1 VKVVEELTTNKIK
14 ACKAEAKNREIAKKS
29 KEKLAK
35 TTKQTKIAGP
45 GFSFGNNPCEK
56 GENSF
61 VQKLTKGDRVNVGII
76 PAGEVNVKIQLDTD
90 KDVDTEL
97 WTPDGANAIV
107 AWQCKSHQKK
117 RLKGVKC
124 IDSAGAVT
132 QKFKDITIKYSGWNG
147 MTNKKTK
154 LHQQGKEFIH
164 IIGKSKY
171 AFLIRA
177 YGYEAGTARVKY
189 SWDAKAKLCKKYKKE
204 KSTKA
209 ALKKQL
215 EDNANISNEKM
226 SQMLKSVKGCK
237 TSTKTLASMKV
248 KMAAEHKK
256 YKKIQVD
263 YKKCEAKK
271 KQQQAKM
278 KHIRSTSK
286 RL

>member
-1 VKVVEELTTNKIK
+1 VKIVEELTATKTK
-14 ACKAEAKNREIAKKS
+14 SCKAEKRDMEIAKKS

-45 GFSFGNNPCEK
+45 GFKFGNDPCEK
-56 GENSF
+56 GENTF

-132 QKFKDITIKYSGWNG
+132 QKFRDITIKYSGWNG
-147 MTNKKTK
+147 TTNKKTK
-154 LHQQGKEFIH
+154 LHQQGKEYIH

-177 YGYEAGTARVKY
+177 YGYQAGTARVKY
-189 SWDAKAKLCKKYKKE
+189 SWDAKAKLCKQYKKE

-215 EDNANISNEKM
+215 EDNANISNEKV

-237 TSTKTLASMKV
+237 DSTKTLAKMKV
-248 KMAAEHKK
+248 KLAAEQKK
-256 YKKIQVD
+256 YKQIQVD

-271 KQQQAKM
+271 KAQQAKM
-278 KHIRSTSK
+278 KHIKSK
-286 RL
+286 KHRL